1 MSTFNEIHFIS
12 TDGLQLYARDY
23 NIGSGV
29 AKLPVFCIH
38 GLTRN
43 SSDFDELAPWIASL
57 GHRVI
62 VVDVRGRGYSA
73 YDPNVS
79 HYNPMTYAGDVIKL
93 AKDLAIKRAIF
104 IGTSMGG
111 IITMTVAL
119 RQSKLIAAAILNDV
133 GPVLSKKGLQRIA
146 SYAGKGHVLHSWKDA
161 TDYIMTINQSAFPKN
176 NMEEWEKWAY
186 RAFAENP
193 QGQLVLKYD
202 PKIALPL
209 QNGKLKSSSFI
220 SKIAFRRLA
229 KSRPTLLIRGELS
242 DLIEP
247 DQAAYMRKV
256 APSMQYVEVPSVG
269 HAPMMTEPIAMAAI
283 QKFLMQVD

>member
-1 MSTFNEIHFIS
+1 VSTFNEIHFIS

-23 NIGSGV
+23 NAV
-29 AKLPVFCIH
+29 RATAKLPVFCIH

-57 GHRVI
+57 GRRVI
-62 VVDVRGRGYSA
+62 AVDVRGRGYSA
-73 YDPNVS
+73 HDPNVS

-146 SYAGKGHVLHSWKDA
+146 SYAGKGHVLHSWQEA
-161 TDYIMTINQSAFPKN
+161 TDYIMTINQSAFPNN
-176 NMEEWEKWAY
+176 NMEEWGKWAY

-209 QNGKLKSSSFI
+209 QNGTLRSSSFI

-269 HAPMMTEPIAMAAI
+269 HAPMMTEPIAMEAI